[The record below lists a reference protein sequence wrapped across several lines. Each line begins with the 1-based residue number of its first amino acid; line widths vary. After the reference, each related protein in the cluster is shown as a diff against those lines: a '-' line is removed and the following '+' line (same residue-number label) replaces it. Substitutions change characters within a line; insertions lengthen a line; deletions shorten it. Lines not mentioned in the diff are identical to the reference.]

1 MVSIYTGFLACV
13 LTFELRRALSASPFQ
28 RLVSHQLSY
37 LARSWHWHIKRL
49 SIPCGGQPESQFGA
63 DYLRKKHL
71 SQKISE
77 LRCIESNQTIGI
89 NEIIP
94 DIKPIHAT
102 YLIIAATVK
111 WESRIIGP
119 PVNKEGKPIS

>member
-1 MVSIYTGFLACV
+1 MAKTKY
-13 LTFELRRALSASPFQ
+13 
-28 RLVSHQLSY
+28 
-37 LARSWHWHIKRL
+37 
-49 SIPCGGQPESQFGA
+49 QP
-63 DYLRKKHL
+63 
-71 SQKISE
+71 IV
-77 LRCIESNQTIGI
+77 IESNQTIGI

-119 PVNKEGKPIS
+119 PINQEGKPIS